1 MMTQTLR
8 LVLSVAVLVV
18 FWLLL
23 SGKDDT
29 WLVVSAFVCA
39 GGVVAFA
46 RMKRIS
52 DGEGF
57 PVEDL
62 PRALVYWPWLVWQM
76 VLSGLNVSRL
86 ILRPDAISPT
96 LVQVEALQASAAG
109 MTTYANSITLTP
121 GTITVEASENRRRLW
136 VHAIT
141 RENADGFADDDMNE
155 WVAWVDGER

>member
-8 LVLSVAVLVV
+8 LVLSVPVLFG

-23 SGKDDT
+23 SGKYDT

-39 GGVVAFA
+39 VGVIAFS
-46 RMKRIS
+46 RLKRVT
-52 DGEGF
+52 DGEEF

-62 PRALVYWPWLVWQM
+62 PRVLLYWLWLIWQM
-76 VLSGLNVSRL
+76 ALSALSVSRL
-86 ILRPDAISPT
+86 ILRPDAITPT
-96 LVQVEALQASAAG
+96 LVQVEALQSSAAG
-109 MTTYANSITLTP
+109 ITTYANSITLTP
-121 GTITVEASENRRRLW
+121 GTITVEASEQKRRLW

-141 RENADGFADDDMNE
+141 RENAEGFADDAMNE